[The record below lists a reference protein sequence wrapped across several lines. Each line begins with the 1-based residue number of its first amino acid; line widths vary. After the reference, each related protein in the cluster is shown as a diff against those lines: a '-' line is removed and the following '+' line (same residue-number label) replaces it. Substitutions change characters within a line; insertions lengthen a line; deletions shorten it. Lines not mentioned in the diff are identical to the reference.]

1 MGLDPDGPQAAYES
15 LHLAGLLG
23 TECRQAARCM
33 PATEG
38 LPQRSAGEDRTDE
51 GLMEPTLG
59 GSLRGSPGGRLLRCI
74 EPSQVLPGAGTQVTG
89 HSLGER
95 QAPPG
100 RAGRPKQAC
109 GGLSPAA
116 LSGSREVLASTS
128 PLPQGLP
135 GRGGAGLGRP
145 CAGLFRVCRVSHV
158 SHRCLSLRTWSR
170 DRWAAGRG
178 SRGAE
183 LGAWEP

>member
-1 MGLDPDGPQAAYES
+1 MGLDPDGPQAAYEP

-23 TECRQAARCM
+23 TECRQAGRCM

-59 GSLRGSPGGRLLRCI
+59 GSLRGSPGGRLLRSI
-74 EPSQVLPGAGTQVTG
+74 KPSQVLPEADTQVTG

-109 GGLSPAA
+109 GGFSPAA
-116 LSGSREVLASTS
+116 LSGSREVLASIS
-128 PLPQGLP
+128 HLPRTC
-135 GRGGAGLGRP
+135 RGWAGLSRP
-145 CAGLFRVCRVSHV
+145 CAGLFRVCPAAAGHV